1 MARLAKLM
9 AAATLVGVT
18 ASVSACVEDEGMFYA
33 YQLGIIEGDTVTC
46 GQDFAT
52 HAAVVATTVLDLGYT
67 SVSGNTTFVCVQ
79 NKMKSNRNGGV
90 ETSNIVLRQYTLSL
104 NGGAESARRVVSGTV
119 PADGANGSS
128 GIDGGTIP
136 ARVDI
141 FEADQLTQ
149 ALAEAN
155 AKGGS
160 TQYVATVMF
169 EGRTTGGVDVDTPE
183 WSFPVDVYLQSCY
196 CGEPPPGAIVGECSD
211 TFVDCP

>member
-33 YQLGIIEGDTVTC
+33 YQLAVIEGDDVTC
-46 GQDFAT
+46 GQDFAS
-52 HAAVVATTVLDLGYT
+52 HAPVVATTVLDLGYT

-79 NKMKSNRNGGV
+79 NKIKSNRNGGV

-104 NGGAESARRVVSGTV
+104 NGGAASSPRVVSGTV
-119 PADGANGSS
+119 SADGANGSS
-128 GIDGGTIP
+128 GLEGGALP

-149 ALAEAN
+149 ALAEAA

-160 TQYVATVMF
+160 TQYVATVAF
-169 EGRTTGGVDVDTPE
+169 EGRTTGGLDVDTPE
-183 WSFPVDVYLQSCY
+183 WSFPVDVYLQDCY
-196 CGEPPPGAIVGECSD
+196 CGDPPPGATVGECD
-211 TFVDCP
+211 DAFIDCP